1 MNEHLDDAAQVLLG
15 AKTIAVV
22 GLDDRPERPAYR
34 VARYLQE
41 HGYRII
47 PVPFQKPADE
57 VLGERAYRSLRE
69 IPEPVDIV
77 DVFVRGNQTDPIIDD
92 AIAIG
97 ARCIWLQVVIR
108 NDAGLERARRA
119 GLVATQDRCTMVE
132 HRRLTGA
139 EGPGP

>member
-1 MNEHLDDAAQVLLG
+1 VTEQLDDATRVLLE

-22 GLDDRPERPAYR
+22 GLDDREERPAFR

-47 PVPFQKPADE
+47 PVPVQKPAEE

-69 IPEPVDIV
+69 IPDPVDVV
-77 DVFVRGNQTDPIIDD
+77 DVFVRSDQTDPIIDD

-97 ARCIWLQVVIR
+97 ARCVWLQIGIR
-108 NDAGLERARRA
+108 NDAGLERARKA
-119 GLVATQDRCTMVE
+119 GLAATQDRCTMVE

-139 EGPGP
+139 GGESA